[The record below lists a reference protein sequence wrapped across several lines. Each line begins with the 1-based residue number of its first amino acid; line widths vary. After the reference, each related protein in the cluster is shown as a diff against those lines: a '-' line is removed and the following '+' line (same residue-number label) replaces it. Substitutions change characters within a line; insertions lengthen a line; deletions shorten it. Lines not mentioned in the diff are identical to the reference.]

1 MTMDSRLLD
10 HYNRELQH
18 LRDMAGEFAA
28 DFPKI
33 AGRLGLD
40 AFECADPYVERLL
53 EGFAFLAARVQLK
66 FDSGYTRFTQH
77 LLETVYPA
85 LLAPLPSMAIAQ
97 FEPDLRNPA
106 LAAGALVARAS
117 PLRARVAPDEQTSC
131 EFRTA
136 HAVTLWPLALREAS
150 YLARPGEI
158 AALALPLPAATTAR
172 APQAALRLVFDIGAG
187 LRGHQLALD
196 TLSLFL
202 RGGDH
207 LPARLYEQ
215 LHGHALGFAVR
226 PLAPGAAWQGWRDA
240 RHLRAPGFGD
250 DEALLPPAPRTFSGH
265 RLLQEYFAFPSRF
278 HFVELTGLRDAL
290 RRCDA
295 TAFEVVILLA
305 RTDGALERAV
315 DASAFALH
323 CTPVV
328 NLFPKRADRVLLGD
342 RDTEHHIVADRTR
355 PLDFE
360 VHSVTGVVGHGG
372 GERQRFLP
380 FYAMG
385 ARGGASQQGWYTIS
399 RTPRRVS
406 AAQRRQGARSG
417 YLGSEAWIGLVDAD
431 ESPLRGEVRELALD
445 TLCTNRDLP
454 ILMPVSGSDDFRLE
468 AAAPLAGIRC
478 LKGPT
483 LPLPPHADGELH
495 WRLINLLSLN
505 TLGFLGD
512 DAAAGAAAL
521 RDLLG
526 VHAAVAPSAVARQ
539 IAGLRSVGQR
549 PVHRRIP
556 APGPIVFGRGLEI
569 TLDCEEE
576 AFEGSGAFLFG
587 AVLEQFFARHVTLNS
602 FTETVLR
609 STRRGELMRW
619 PTRIGGRQA
628 C

>member
-1 MTMDSRLLD
+1 MDARLLE

-18 LRDMAGEFAA
+18 LRDMGGEFAA

-85 LLAPLPSMAIAQ
+85 LLAPMPSMAIAQ
-97 FEPDLRNPA
+97 FEPDLRNPE
-106 LAAGALVARAS
+106 LAAGHPVARGS
-117 PLRARVAPDEQTSC
+117 SLRARVAPDEQTPC

-150 YLARPGEI
+150 YLARPGEL
-158 AALALPLPAATTAR
+158 AALGVPLPAASTAR

-202 RGGDH
+202 RGGDQ

-215 LHGHALGFAVR
+215 VHGQGLGYTMRA
-226 PLAPGAAWQGWRDA
+226 LAPGATWQAVRDA

-250 DEALLPPAPRTFSGH
+250 DEAMLPPSPRTFSGH
-265 RLLQEYFAFPSRF
+265 RLLQEAFAFPSRF
-278 HFVELTGLRDAL
+278 HFVELTGLREAL

-295 TAFEVVILLA
+295 PAFELVILLGRA
-305 RTDGALERAV
+305 DPALERAV

-328 NLFPKRADRVLLGD
+328 NLFPKRADRVLLSE
-342 RDTEHHIVADRTR
+342 RDTEHHVVADRTR
-355 PLDFE
+355 PMDFE
-360 VHSVTGVVGHGG
+360 VHSITGVVGHGG
-372 GERQRFLP
+372 GQRQRFQP
-380 FYAMG
+380 FYAVGGRAG
-385 ARGGASQQGWYTIS
+385 APQPAWYTTS

-406 AAQRRQGARSG
+406 AAQRRHGPRTG
-417 YLGSEAWIGLVDAD
+417 YVGSETWISLVDAR
-431 ESPLRGEVRELALD
+431 EAPIAGEVRELAVD

-454 ILMPVSGSDDFRLE
+454 ILMPVGGGDDFHLE
-468 AAAPLAGIRC
+468 AAAPLMGIRC
-478 LKGPT
+478 LQGPT
-483 LPLPPHADGELH
+483 MPLPPHDDGEMH
-495 WRLINLLSLN
+495 WRLINQLSLN
-505 TLGFLGD
+505 TLGLVDG
-512 DAAAGAAAL
+512 DAAASAAAV

-526 VHAAVAPSAVARQ
+526 VHAAAAPSVVLRQ
-539 IAGLRSVGQR
+539 IAGVRAVSRQ
-549 PVHRRIP
+549 PVIRRVP

-569 TLDCEEE
+569 TIECDDT
-576 AFEGSGAFLFG
+576 AFEGSGAFLLG

-619 PTRIGGRQA
+619 PARLGRRQP